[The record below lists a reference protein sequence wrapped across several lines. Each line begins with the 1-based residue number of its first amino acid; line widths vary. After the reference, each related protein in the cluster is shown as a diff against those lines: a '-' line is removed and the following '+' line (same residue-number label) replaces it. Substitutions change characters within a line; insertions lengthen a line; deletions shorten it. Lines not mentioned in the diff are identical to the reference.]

1 MDHVVRDQ
9 KQYNL
14 APAQVSILNSHI
26 LSNRVVS
33 NSQSL
38 RDTETL
44 SLMSEQREVHMCVAQ
59 QEMWLC
65 GLESTHVTLSVLLKH
80 IFGS

>member
-9 KQYNL
+9 KQYDL

-26 LSNRVVS
+26 LPNRVVS

-38 RDTETL
+38 RDTETQP
-44 SLMSEQREVHMCVAQ
+44 LMSEQREVHMCVAQ
-59 QEMWLC
+59 QEM
-65 GLESTHVTLSVLLKH
+65 
-80 IFGS
+80 